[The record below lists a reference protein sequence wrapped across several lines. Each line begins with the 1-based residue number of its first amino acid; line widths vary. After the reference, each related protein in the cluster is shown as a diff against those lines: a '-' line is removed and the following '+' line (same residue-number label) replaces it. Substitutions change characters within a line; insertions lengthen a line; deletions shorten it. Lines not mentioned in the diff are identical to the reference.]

1 MSLGGQCGTLFA
13 YGEPMFRTTTA
24 LSLLVAGT
32 VSAQHPSIEVL
43 DLLAP
48 ERVAAREGEPNLV
61 RRTRMEQDKPTHHVV
76 SGEGHLLQAAL
87 PFFDERSLTATLSL
101 LPTPYRQPLDFVR
114 LGERV
119 QLRTPAP
126 EQLEAALTTIRGG
139 MPARITCSLKIDR
152 IVAGKELP
160 ILSGTEA
167 FSNGETLTLGDVQVD
182 SLVTDLEVE
191 IAQAAPMGNPVSLEI
206 TRGASAQLRV
216 RRLPGRDDAIVEIV
230 SRVAA
235 PFAAPPIPAGKV
247 TGSFDR
253 VATSF
258 EEAGLVFRAARGEE
272 SQHEWTAS
280 DGSVLRLSCQVNW
293 PQVAKD
299 SASVLSTP
307 LLHAPVLGFRSAK
320 RYEPSEYR
328 EAMPVADFVL
338 ETVQAGDDGRD
349 ASVRLIGGKSGSRLL
364 VMKDKDA
371 RGEVKRMF
379 DQVSA
384 MLQPTSVALEVFDV
398 PNGTEVSATGAAPA
412 GAKTLVQ
419 LHGPGIVGLPSC
431 FASGH
436 ERSVVHDWDV
446 EVAQGARIADPKVR
460 MNEDGWFATL
470 KVQPAIAGRSRRV
483 EVALDIDRF
492 VDLRKLVVPISAKMI
507 AATESSTTMMPADT
521 VAVEQVVMRKV
532 HLGKTLNLD
541 AAGNAMLRQA
551 APSLL
556 GAGRELVVRL
566 RVK

>member
-1 MSLGGQCGTLFA
+1 
-13 YGEPMFRTTTA
+13 MFRTTTA
-24 LSLLVAGT
+24 LSLLLAGPLT
-32 VSAQHPSIEVL
+32 AQHPSIEVL

-48 ERVAAREGEPNLV
+48 EAVASRKGEPNLV
-61 RRTRMEQDKPTHHVV
+61 RRTEMEQRVPTHHVV
-76 SGEGHLLQAAL
+76 SGEGHLLRGAL
-87 PFFDERSLTATLSL
+87 PFFDERSLAQALGA
-101 LPTPYRQPLDFVR
+101 LPTPYRGPLDFVQ

-119 QLRTPAP
+119 QLRSPAP
-126 EQLEAALTTIRGG
+126 EQLEAALATIRSG
-139 MPARITCSLKIDR
+139 MPARITCSLKIER
-152 IVAGKELP
+152 VSNGKAVPL
-160 ILSGTEA
+160 LSGTEA
-167 FSNGETLTLGDVQVD
+167 FSNGETLTVGDVQLD

-191 IAQAAPMGNPVSLEI
+191 IAQAAATGNPVTREVS
-206 TRGASAQLRV
+206 RGASAQLRV
-216 RRLPGRDDAIVEIV
+216 RQIPGHDAAVVEIV

-258 EEAGLVFRAARGEE
+258 EEAGLVFRVVRGEQ

-293 PQVAKD
+293 PQAAKGNT
-299 SASVLSTP
+299 SVVSSP

-320 RYEPSEYR
+320 AYEPSEYR
-328 EAMPVADFVL
+328 EAMPVGDFVL
-338 ETVQAGDDGRD
+338 ETLQPGDDGRD
-349 ASVRLIGGKSGSRLL
+349 AAIRLIGEKSGSRLL
-364 VMKDKDA
+364 VMKDKNA
-371 RGEVKRMF
+371 QGEVQRMF

-384 MLQPTSVALEVFDV
+384 MLKPTSIVLEVFDV
-398 PNGTEVSATGAAPA
+398 PHGTEVPATLAAPA
-412 GAKTLVQ
+412 GARTLVQ

-470 KVQPAIAGRSRRV
+470 KVQPTIAGKARRV
-483 EVALDIDRF
+483 ELALDIDKF

-507 AATESSTTMMPADT
+507 AATASSTTMMPAET

-532 HLGKTLNLD
+532 HLGKTLTLD
-541 AAGNAMLRQA
+541 AAGNGMLRQA

-566 RVK
+566 RVE